1 MPKSFYLKGRKG
13 MWMYIGATN
22 TTRNNKPEQNIL
34 INYPKNGDLNLQ
46 CFYYKKGKVNF
57 LQFKS
62 QLLTL

>member
-1 MPKSFYLKGRKG
+1 

-46 CFYYKKGKVNF
+46 MF
-57 LQFKS
+57 LLQKRKS
-62 QLLTL
+62 ELFTV